1 MNPTPAMFQYVRKL
15 VGANDEKQVAF
26 APLTTPFTNE
36 DFLFLNTD
44 IYKSDP
50 LKYYSEAH
58 EFSKKANSIIK
69 KPYIWEIETEDFLYV
84 NYETVLSHARLIVNR
99 DLTEAELAER
109 ENARKILY
117 ANDNKPTP
125 AFLSYKDYEQQYK
138 GIAKKIEDHNNSK
151 PSADSTELNRW
162 NSESRQLE
170 DELKA
175 KDLEWNALGFKVE
188 IDKAVRAFNKPK
200 ENSEREEFVAKWQEA
215 KNLLS
220 MVKAVSAASG
230 GDIYPMECIP
240 NNLYEYRGTS
250 WSKVNLS
257 KDEINKLTEELKQ
270 NTGSIN
276 TDLIFGNDIEL
287 DSLSFEI
294 CRVMLSR
301 SWFLENLLN
310 SRFWNYPDAVVS
322 SGEKNNYSGII
333 PAYPIEFVLVKNVNP
348 TLTPNSPVNENLK
361 NNLRSGVPVFMGPF
375 LLKSSISSD
384 VQDSS
389 VKVHTLTNDQ
399 LHIMKTAVTATA
411 APVAEAFTVKKDVGF
426 LTRMRVTGDAG
437 PVVRDHRN
445 GDVIVQPDDHAGY
458 VWVVDHWERK
468 KATDL
473 IKVKLNGKTLDEND
487 QVLPIVDIA
496 LLNKTSMV
504 LQNDL
509 SDLNGQ
515 FSIEN
520 IQKGEYHLTAKKE
533 GYSIVEKE
541 LSISADMDA
550 GAINLSSN
558 HPVESFLLLG
568 VVYKKLPTLPNPIPN
583 EVYQ

>member
-1 MNPTPAMFQYVRKL
+1 
-15 VGANDEKQVAF
+15 
-26 APLTTPFTNE
+26 
-36 DFLFLNTD
+36 
-44 IYKSDP
+44 
-50 LKYYSEAH
+50 
-58 EFSKKANSIIK
+58 
-69 KPYIWEIETEDFLYV
+69 
-84 NYETVLSHARLIVNR
+84 
-99 DLTEAELAER
+99 
-109 ENARKILY
+109 
-117 ANDNKPTP
+117 
-125 AFLSYKDYEQQYK
+125 
-138 GIAKKIEDHNNSK
+138 
-151 PSADSTELNRW
+151 
-162 NSESRQLE
+162 
-170 DELKA
+170 
-175 KDLEWNALGFKVE
+175 
-188 IDKAVRAFNKPK
+188 
-200 ENSEREEFVAKWQEA
+200 
-215 KNLLS
+215 
-220 MVKAVSAASG
+220 MVKAVNAATG

-250 WSKVNLS
+250 WTKVNLS

-270 NTGSIN
+270 NAGSIN

-322 SGEKNNYSGII
+322 SGEKNNFSGLI

-361 NNLRSGVPVFMGPF
+361 NSLRSGVPVFMGPF
-375 LLKSSISSD
+375 LLKTSISSD
-384 VQDSS
+384 VQDSYI
-389 VKVHTLTNDQ
+389 KVQTLTNNQ
-399 LHIMKTAVTATA
+399 LHIMKTAVIATA
-411 APVAEAFTVKKDVGF
+411 SPVAEALTVKKDVGF
-426 LTRMRVTGDAG
+426 LTRMRVLGDAG
-437 PVVRDHRN
+437 PVVRDHRH
-445 GDVIVQPDDHAGY
+445 GDSIVQPGDHAGF
-458 VWVVDHWERK
+458 VWVVDHWERQR
-468 KATDL
+468 AADL
-473 IKVKLNGKTLDEND
+473 NKVKLNGKTLDENN
-487 QVLPIVDIA
+487 QVLPDVEIA

-533 GYSIVEKE
+533 GYSTVEKE
-541 LSISADMDA
+541 LSILADMDA
-550 GAINLSSN
+550 GAINLSST